1 MASRGGSFDVIGKH
15 AARGGA
21 ARWTVLTL
29 LLLGLPALV
38 VGGIILVRSDGWSAL
53 SSGDPACERKLK
65 VVTAS
70 SFAPVLAAMAPELGK
85 ADKCVRMDIVV
96 ADGRAASDTV
106 RQTGA
111 DLWIPDDTSWVG
123 TAPDLDLVRLGPE
136 NTVGAGGAGTVVAES
151 PIYMVTDA
159 ATATKLRAAGDSW
172 LALAT
177 LLDTDPDVKLAVREP
192 GTSGDGM
199 VGAGSMA
206 ETVWEGQGMDA
217 SAQVLSRAYLKTR
230 TVRGGAVAL
239 PQRPGEVGLVA
250 EYALVPQLGKLDR
263 DRAVLAGKD
272 WRVALRYTWFPTKAA
287 LADEDRAA
295 ALGRLLDALE
305 SAAGDEAITAT
316 GLRPPSSDEPPPGAG
331 QLPSLAA
338 KAMPF
343 LGAHHVDHVLATWYA
358 EDRQTDLLVVVD
370 VSGSMDDPAPGSD
383 RSLIQLV
390 AQGCEELENLLPDD
404 SRIGLW
410 EFGDQLDPPRDYRE
424 VLPAESLTESHR
436 QATTEACGQLKTRSG
451 GTGLYETIL
460 AAYKSAQ
467 NDARKDVP
475 NRVVIFT
482 DGRNQDADSRL
493 TLSALTADLRAAA
506 DPERPVSL
514 SVVVFGDAAA
524 TKESSAALEK
534 ALEPAEG
541 YVDTLATANEVSA
554 VFIHVAAGGLH
565 G

>member
-1 MASRGGSFDVIGKH
+1 MIGKH
-15 AARGGA
+15 AARRGV
-21 ARWTVLTL
+21 ARWTVLTF

-38 VGGIILVRSDGWSAL
+38 VAGIVLVRSDGWSAL
-53 SSGDPACERKLK
+53 SSGDPACDRKLK

-70 SFAPVLAAMAPELGK
+70 SFAPVLAALAPELGK

-96 ADGRAASDTV
+96 ADGRAAPDTV

-123 TAPDLDLVRLGPE
+123 TAPDLDLARLGPE
-136 NTVGAGGAGTVVAES
+136 NTVGAGGAGTVVADS

-159 ATATKLRAAGDSW
+159 ATAAKLRSAGDSW
-172 LALAT
+172 LALAN

-230 TVRGGAVAL
+230 TVRGGGVAL
-239 PQRPGEVGLVA
+239 PQQPGEVGLVA
-250 EYALVPQLGKLDR
+250 EYALVPQLGKLNR

-272 WRVALRYTWFPTKAA
+272 WRVALRYTWFPTKTA

-305 SAAGDEAITAT
+305 SSDGVAAISGA
-316 GLRPPSSDEPPPGAG
+316 GLRTPQSAEPDEPPPGAG
-331 QLPSLAA
+331 QLPSLASRQ
-338 KAMPF
+338 MPF

-370 VSGSMDDPAPGSD
+370 VSGSMNDPAPGSGQ
-383 RSLIQLV
+383 SLIQLV
-390 AQGCEELENLLPDD
+390 AQGCQELENLLPDD
-404 SRIGLW
+404 SRLGLW
-410 EFGDQLDPPRDYRE
+410 EFGTQLDPPHDYRE
-424 VLPAESLTESHR
+424 LLPASSLTESHR
-436 QATTEACGQLKTRSG
+436 KATVEACRGLKTHSN

-467 NDARKDVP
+467 DDARKDVP
-475 NRVVIFT
+475 NRVLIFT
-482 DGRNQDADSRL
+482 DGRNQDADSKL

-506 DPERPVSL
+506 DDERPVSL

-534 ALEPAEG
+534 ALEPAQG
-541 YVDTLATANEVSA
+541 YVDTLATAKEVSA